1 MYFSTEVWGF
11 PWLHRARYRM
21 GQFPK
26 ALVYSFLKILFA
38 GSLLFPCRKHTT
50 LGGRLNPIRELFM
63 YAFSK
68 SNSFLCNSF
77 CFNFIFSLFCVTFYV
92 ILLGWLSRIQR
103 ITIKEKFNYCIFAT
117 GQTSRSVARSRSSKA
132 TFIKYHIY
140 AWISPAIIVIISF
153 ALDTSGAAFIGYG
166 KLLID

>member
-1 MYFSTEVWGF
+1 
-11 PWLHRARYRM
+11 M

-26 ALVYSFLKILFA
+26 VVVYSFLKILFA
-38 GSLLFPCRKHTT
+38 GTLLFPYRKHTT

-68 SNSFLCNSF
+68 SNPFLCNSF
-77 CFNFIFSLFCVTFYV
+77 CFKYIFLYSVTFYV
-92 ILLGWLSRIQR
+92 IQR
-103 ITIKEKFNYCIFAT
+103 ITFKETFNYCIFAT
-117 GQTSRSVARSRSSKA
+117 GQTSPSVARSRTSKA
-132 TFIKYHIY
+132 AFIKYHIY

-153 ALDTSGAAFIGYG
+153 ALDTSDAAFIGYG

>member
-1 MYFSTEVWGF
+1 
-11 PWLHRARYRM
+11 M

-26 ALVYSFLKILFA
+26 VVVYSFLKILFA
-38 GSLLFPCRKHTT
+38 GTLLFPYRKHTT
-50 LGGRLNPIRELFM
+50 MGGRLNPIRELFM

-68 SNSFLCNSF
+68 SNPFLCNSF
-77 CFNFIFSLFCVTFYV
+77 CFKYIFLYSVTFYV
-92 ILLGWLSRIQR
+92 IQR
-103 ITIKEKFNYCIFAT
+103 ITFKETFNYCIFAT

-132 TFIKYHIY
+132 AFIKYHIY

-153 ALDTSGAAFIGYG
+153 ALDTSDAAFIGYG

>member
-1 MYFSTEVWGF
+1 MTVFCTFSTEVWGL

-26 ALVYSFLKILFA
+26 VVVYSFLKILFA
-38 GSLLFPCRKHTT
+38 GTLLFPYRKHTT
-50 LGGRLNPIRELFM
+50 MGGRLNPIRELFM

-68 SNSFLCNSF
+68 SNPFLCNSF
-77 CFNFIFSLFCVTFYV
+77 CFKYIFLYSVTFYV
-92 ILLGWLSRIQR
+92 IQR
-103 ITIKEKFNYCIFAT
+103 ITFKETFNYCIFAT

-132 TFIKYHIY
+132 AFIKYHIY

-153 ALDTSGAAFIGYG
+153 ALDTSDAAFIGYG

>member
-1 MYFSTEVWGF
+1 
-11 PWLHRARYRM
+11 M

-26 ALVYSFLKILFA
+26 VVVYSFLKILFA
-38 GSLLFPCRKHTT
+38 GTLLFPYRKHTT

-68 SNSFLCNSF
+68 SNPFLCNSF
-77 CFNFIFSLFCVTFYV
+77 CFKYIFLYSVTFYV
-92 ILLGWLSRIQR
+92 VLLGSLSRIQR
-103 ITIKEKFNYCIFAT
+103 ITFKETFNYCIFAT
-117 GQTSRSVARSRSSKA
+117 GQTSPSVARSRTSKA
-132 TFIKYHIY
+132 AFIKYHIY

-153 ALDTSGAAFIGYG
+153 ALDTSDAAFIGYG